1 MTKPFL
7 FYFLFNNEH
16 QANHKYNL
24 YRAALIQELIDIRMN
39 DAVEPMK
46 A

>member
-1 MTKPFL
+1 MTKP

-16 QANHKYNL
+16 QASYKYNL
-24 YRAALIQELIDIRMN
+24 YRAAPIQELIDVRMN
-39 DAVEPMK
+39 DALAPVK